1 MSSALRI
8 ASCGAL
14 IAIGS
19 SLVPAARLAVAP
31 ADSQEPPPFTFVHG
45 SVHGKLY
52 LMAGHDRNPG
62 EGYILSD
69 IYEMAASYG
78 APRRLTDSPP
88 MLGVEARDNV
98 LVAGALIGLGG
109 GVVRLRPGR
118 LNEQPYRVITS
129 GRTGAIG
136 PRGQLAVVDDATRGD
151 DAATGVFVMNLD
163 GSRRRLW
170 LRRGVGLLNCGWLPD
185 GRLVAGRREHGRN
198 NIVIVRHRRIWKR
211 LRPRDPDGELS
222 VSRQGDIASSSARRT
237 EVWTRRGR
245 HLMVRTKGWI
255 VFGWT
260 GYGQSLVATDP
271 LYNKQI
277 AVVSLRGRVKII
289 GSINNGLEVN
299 AIAWTR

>member
-14 IAIGS
+14 ATVGS
-19 SLVPAARLAVAP
+19 WLVPAAQVAAAP

-69 IYEMAASYG
+69 IYEMTATYG
-78 APRRLTDSPP
+78 APRRLTESPP
-88 MLGVEARDNV
+88 MLEVVARDNV
-98 LVAGALIGLGG
+98 LVAGAVTGLVGG
-109 GVVRLRPGR
+109 TVRLRPGR
-118 LNEQPYRVITS
+118 LNEQPYRFITS
-129 GRTGAIG
+129 GRPGAIG
-136 PRGQLAVVDDATRGD
+136 PKGKLAVVDDATRGD
-151 DAATGVFVMNLD
+151 DAATGIFVTNLD
-163 GSRRRLW
+163 GSGRRLW

-198 NIVIVRHRRIWKR
+198 NIVIVRRRRIQKR

-222 VSRQGDIASSSARRT
+222 VSRRGDIASSSDRRT

-255 VFGWT
+255 VFGWS
-260 GYGQSLVATDP
+260 GYGQSLVATRP
-271 LYNKQI
+271 TRHQI
-277 AVVSLRGRVKII
+277 AVISLRGRVRLIA
-289 GSINNGLEVN
+289 SINNGVEVN
-299 AIAWTR
+299 GIAWTR